1 MRNVA
6 AFVLSTA
13 LTALVGP
20 SLAAALSTDHAPAKI
35 EVAATQTTDL
45 NVKVIAPDAKGI
57 DAS

>member
-35 EVAATQTTDL
+35 EVTATPTADL
-45 NVKVIAPDAKGI
+45 NVKVIVTDAKDI